1 MRYLD
6 MDDAQALFEAQARA
20 YALSLLE
27 PSKATNSLTFVD
39 WNDAVGKAN
48 SQVHYTEES
57 YVQPGTFF
65 GTWIPRSSDSHFYAY
80 AGILAASMK
89 ADKNAPVAVL
99 AMLDD
104 RVDSRTDKY
113 EQEWNGFWQFFN
125 VMQFNK
131 SFAAVC
137 GTGLDNH
144 AYVALP
150 YGQTDTAA
158 EDNAS
163 SAVSGEGWGEIREM
177 LFDDATVKIADA
189 LEEKGIAAP
198 EEAGYELADDS
209 GEVIAEIELAWICRK
224 IGYMTDDQQ
233 ADREKAENAG
243 WKIFVG
249 ADEID
254 TIFGEV

>member
-1 MRYLD
+1 
-6 MDDAQALFEAQARA
+6 
-20 YALSLLE
+20 
-27 PSKATNSLTFVD
+27 
-39 WNDAVGKAN
+39 
-48 SQVHYTEES
+48 
-57 YVQPGTFF
+57 
-65 GTWIPRSSDSHFYAY
+65 
-80 AGILAASMK
+80 MK

-99 AMLDD
+99 ALLDD
-104 RVDSRTDKY
+104 RADSRTDKY

-125 VMQFNK
+125 VMQFNNR
-131 SFAAVC
+131 FAAVC
-137 GTGLDNH
+137 GTGLDSH

-158 EDNAS
+158 EDNAP
-163 SAVSGEGWGEIREM
+163 SAASGEGWGEIREM
-177 LFDDATVKIADA
+177 LFDDATIKIADA

-209 GEVIAEIELAWICRK
+209 GEVIAEIELAWINRR

-233 ADREKAENAG
+233 TDREKAENAG